1 MLEKN
6 IQIRCHHVTPDRRL
20 SFSRLL
26 EFFQDA
32 SIARTEALGMGH
44 DKTLDK
50 GLLWVIARQ
59 KVEIRRMPVYDETI
73 TLRAWPLE
81 TMHILFPWQY
91 EVVAGGEVIITGS
104 AVWTLI
110 DEVSRHFVFP
120 EEYGICLPGEGPGV
134 PSLSSYRHL
143 FSGEAKSARLMP
155 RFADLDL
162 NGHMNNCRYFDVIW
176 DFLPREMQSISR
188 PVRLEAEYLKE
199 VRGGEWLEIHYEESD
214 GVWYFEGRSL
224 LDPQFR
230 IRVTPL

>member
-1 MLEKN
+1 MFEEN
-6 IQIRCHHVTPDRRL
+6 ILIRCHHVTPSRQL

-32 SIARTEALGMGH
+32 SIARTEALDMGR

-59 KVEIRRMPVYDETI
+59 KVEIRRMPVYDEAI

-91 EVVAGGEVIITGS
+91 EVVSRGEVIISGS

-110 DEVSRHFVFP
+110 DEKSRHFIFP
-120 EEYGICLPGEGPGV
+120 EEHGIRIPGEGPGQ
-134 PSLSSYRHL
+134 PSLSSYRHS
-143 FSGEAKSARLMP
+143 FSDEARTARLMP
-155 RFADLDL
+155 RYADLDL

-176 DFLPREMQSISR
+176 DLLPEEMQTISR
-188 PVRLEAEYLKE
+188 PLRLEAEYMKE
-199 VRGGEWLEIHYEESD
+199 VKGGEWLEIRYEES
-214 GVWYFEGRSL
+214 GGAWHFEGRSL
-224 LDPQFR
+224 VDPQFR
-230 IRVTPL
+230 IRVSPL